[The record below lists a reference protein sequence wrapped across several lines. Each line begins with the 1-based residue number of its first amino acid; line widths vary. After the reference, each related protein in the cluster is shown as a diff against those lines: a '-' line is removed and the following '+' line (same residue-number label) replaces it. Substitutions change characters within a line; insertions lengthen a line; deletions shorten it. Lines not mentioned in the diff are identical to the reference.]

1 MSDAASDALET
12 VYGML
17 RGSGLDF
24 EGPVEALRAD
34 FDAMLTAAPLPEH
47 VEYTDAEIAGVPV
60 LRARTAA
67 SGDRVLVYLHGG
79 AFISG
84 STRGYAGFLG
94 ALVDA
99 AAAQGISVGYRLA
112 PEHPYPAGLDDAVA
126 VVSAVIAEV
135 GAERVALAGDSAGGG
150 LVAAT
155 LVRLR
160 DAGAALP
167 ACAVLFSPW
176 VDLSCDSDAYDD
188 NAAADPSLTRDG
200 LLVAAAQ
207 YAGEVSVDHEGVSPL
222 YADLTGLPPILIQ
235 VGTIEILLGD
245 SVEFAAALASDG
257 VEVDLQVRPGMPHVY
272 ASFAG
277 LLPEADRAVADFGR
291 FVAKHTD

>member
-1 MSDAASDALET
+1 MSDAREM

-24 EGPVEALRAD
+24 EGPVEALRRD
-34 FDAMLTAAPLPEH
+34 FDAMLMAAPLPQL
-47 VEYTDAEIAGVPV
+47 VDYADAEIAGIPV
-60 LRARTAA
+60 LTARTAQT
-67 SGDRVLVYLHGG
+67 GDRVLVYLHGG
-79 AFISG
+79 AYVSG

-99 AAAQGISVGYRLA
+99 SAAEGISVAYRLA
-112 PEHPYPAGLDDAVA
+112 PEDPYPAGVEDAVA
-126 VVSAVIAEV
+126 VVSAVIAKH
-135 GAERVALAGDSAGGG
+135 GADRVAIAGDSAGGG

-160 DAGAALP
+160 DAGEPLP

-176 VDLSCDSDAYDD
+176 VDLSCESDSYET
-188 NAAADPSLTRDG
+188 NAEADPSLTRDG
-200 LLVAAAQ
+200 LLASAAR
-207 YAGEVSVDHEGVSPL
+207 YVGDVDPGDEGVSPL
-222 YADLTGLPPILIQ
+222 YADLSGLPPTLIQ
-235 VGTIEILLGD
+235 VGSIEILLGD
-245 SVEFAAALASDG
+245 SLEFAAALATDG

-277 LLPEADRAVADFGR
+277 LLPEADRAISDVGR
-291 FVAKHTD
+291 FVAEHTA

>member
-1 MSDAASDALET
+1 MSDALET

-24 EGPVEALRAD
+24 QGPVEALRRD
-34 FDAMLTAAPLPEH
+34 FDAMLMAAPLPEH
-47 VEYTDAEIAGVPV
+47 VEYTEAEIAGVPV
-60 LRARTAA
+60 LQARTEA

-84 STRGYAGFLG
+84 SPRGYAGFLG

-99 AAAQGISVGYRLA
+99 AAARGISVDYRLA
-112 PEHPYPAGLDDAVA
+112 PEHPYPAGLEDAVA

-155 LVRLR
+155 LARLR
-160 DAGAALP
+160 DTGALLP
-167 ACAVLFSPW
+167 ACAVLLSPW
-176 VDLSCDSDAYDD
+176 VDLACDSDSYEA
-188 NAAADPSLTRDG
+188 NAAADPSLSREG
-200 LLVAAAQ
+200 LLAAAAQ
-207 YAGEVSVDHEGVSPL
+207 YLGGTSAEDEGVSPL
-222 YADLTGLPPILIQ
+222 YADLTGLPPTLIQ
-235 VGTIEILLGD
+235 VGSIEILLND
-245 SVEFAAALASDG
+245 SVELAAALASDG

-277 LLPEADRAVADFGR
+277 LLPEADRAVAAIGR
-291 FVAKHTD
+291 FVIEHTV

>member
-1 MSDAASDALET
+1 VSDARET

-17 RGSGLDF
+17 RNSGLDF

-34 FDAMLTAAPLPEH
+34 FDAMLMAAPLPEH
-47 VEYTDAEIAGVPV
+47 VEYADSEIAGVPV
-60 LRARTAA
+60 LEARTPAT
-67 SGDRVLVYLHGG
+67 GDRVLVYLHGG
-79 AFISG
+79 AFVSG
-84 STRGYAGFLG
+84 STRGYAGFFGGLVHAAG
-94 ALVDA
+94 ARGV
-99 AAAQGISVGYRLA
+99 SVGYRLA

-150 LVAAT
+150 LVAST

-160 DAGAALP
+160 DAGAELP
-167 ACAVLFSPW
+167 ACAILFSPW
-176 VDLSCDSDAYDD
+176 VDLTCESDSYDD
-188 NAAADPSLTRDG
+188 NEEADPSLTRDA
-200 LLVAAAQ
+200 LLAAAER
-207 YAGEVSVDHEGVSPL
+207 YVGDVSPEDEGVSPL

-235 VGTIEILLGD
+235 VGSIEILLND

-277 LLPEADRAVADFGR
+277 LLPEADRAIADVGR
-291 FVAKHTD
+291 FVVEHTA